1 MGPITTNPW
10 VIAMINMTL
19 VFGVLISLGVL
30 MTLIKY
36 IDPTKKKV
44 AKPVAAPKVAAP
56 TAAPVVVNNDAEI
69 TAVIAAAVAAYGIAP
84 SDIACIRRMPKGT
97 WNSNARQDVLSPSQQ
112 CF

>member
-19 VFGVLISLGVL
+19 VFGVLISLGIFI
-30 MTLIKY
+30 TLIKY

-56 TAAPVVVNNDAEI
+56 AAAPVVVNNDAEI
-69 TAVIAAAVAAYGIAP
+69 TAVIAAAVAAYGI
-84 SDIACIRRMPKGT
+84 SSSEIACIRRLPKST
-97 WNSNARQDVLSPSQQ
+97 WTTNARQDVLSPSQQ

>member
-30 MTLIKY
+30 MTLIRY

-44 AKPVAAPKVAAP
+44 AKPVAAPKAAP
-56 TAAPVVVNNDAEI
+56 VATVVVNNDAEI

-84 SDIACIRRMPKGT
+84 SDIACIRRLKKGT
-97 WNSNARQDVLSPSQQ
+97 WGANARQDVLSPSQQ